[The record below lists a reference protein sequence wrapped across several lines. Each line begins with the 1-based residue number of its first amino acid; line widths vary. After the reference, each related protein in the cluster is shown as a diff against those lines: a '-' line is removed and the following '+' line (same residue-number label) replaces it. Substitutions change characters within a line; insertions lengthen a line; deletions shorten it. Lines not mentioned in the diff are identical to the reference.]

1 MTPLVKTAS
10 VTPATPRREP
20 MYHTVLVI
28 QQQDSD
34 PVFVDMSKNSV
45 SLLTISDADY
55 ALLTR
60 GAQRVQDCLPMC
72 EVSLSDTTFLSD
84 ENTHEVI

>member
-10 VTPATPRREP
+10 VTATPRREP
-20 MYHTVLVI
+20 KYHTVLVI

-55 ALLTR
+55 AMLTR

-72 EVSLSDTTFLSD
+72 EITLSDTTFLSD

>member
-10 VTPATPRREP
+10 VTPRREP

-72 EVSLSDTTFLSD
+72 EITLSDTTFHTH
-84 ENTHEVI
+84 ENTHEVV

>member
-1 MTPLVKTAS
+1 MTPLVNA
-10 VTPATPRREP
+10 TPVTPRRELK
-20 MYHTVLVI
+20 YRTVLVI

-55 ALLTR
+55 ALLMR

-72 EVSLSDTTFLSD
+72 EITLSDTTFISD
-84 ENTHEVI
+84 ENTHEVV